1 PVIPSYIS
9 SVIENATPSLLT
21 LTYNL
26 TLANIV
32 PAASA
37 FTVLVNNV
45 ARTVTGISVSGTK
58 VQLTLSSP
66 VVYGDVVTVAYTK
79 PASNP
84 LQTSTGGQAASI
96 TAQPVT
102 NNVSSVIPVYVSS
115 VIENATPSLL
125 TLTYNLTLANIVP
138 AASAFTVLVNNVA
151 RTVTGISVSGTKV
164 QLTLESPVVYGDVVT
179 VAYTKPA
186 SNPLQTSTGDQ
197 AASITAQ
204 SVTNN
209 IVSETLYEVQMNIY
223 PNPAQDILNISIQY
237 PNNSS
242 IEEIPNSSS
251 IIRFIDLS
259 GKVVSEKSLDPGV
272 KEIQIPINLR
282 SGIYIVQMISDGLT
296 VATNKLIVAH

>member
-1 PVIPSYIS
+1 YIS